1 MVVVGEALGVIVVSV
16 GIGIVSV
23 VSVVAAVVK
32 LFLN

>member
-1 MVVVGEALGVIVVSV
+1 MVVVGEALGVIVVS
-16 GIGIVSV
+16 IGIVSV